1 MAAGGSAGAQT
12 AEGMGQVVTEATG
25 SAQTTEEQPA
35 IPPKYEVEVEQDV
48 VYSVADGY
56 WTDGRG
62 AKGKLDFMFRKKG
75 KPAPLE
81 LKMDIYKPLGDG
93 DAGRPL
99 LILSHGGAY
108 YNGSKDELGQIEWCR
123 YFASIGYI
131 AASIDYR
138 LGFKLKK
145 TDVTRAENDAIEDA
159 RRALI
164 YLLGREDLR
173 IDSDR
178 VFLAGTS
185 AGGAIS
191 LALAYGTAAPSTAV
205 APADSTLTI
214 VTDTAP
220 TAVVPTAPLPCR
232 VRAIGNL
239 WGYVHDL
246 AVLENS
252 KVPIISYQSERDPVV
267 PYREGYS
274 LGART
279 LTEKA
284 YGTLAVHE
292 KAVSLGIPAEHHP
305 CPEKGHRLHMNKN
318 GTALT
323 PRFYDIRDSLA
334 RFFAEIAVQKEK

>member
-1 MAAGGSAGAQT
+1 MRPLISYSMICGAALMAAGSGAN
-12 AEGMGQVVTEATG
+12 
-25 SAQTTEEQPA
+25 AQEPA
-35 IPPKYEVEVEQDV
+35 IPPKYEVEVEQDA
-48 VYSVADGY
+48 VYSVAEGY
-56 WTDGRG
+56 WSEGRG
-62 AKGKLDFMFRKKG
+62 AKGKFDFMFRKKG
-75 KPAPLE
+75 KPAPIE
-81 LKMDIYKPLGDG
+81 LKMDIYKPVGDG
-93 DAGRPL
+93 DALRPL

-108 YNGSKDELGQIEWCR
+108 YNGSKRELGQIEWCR

-145 TDVTRAENDAIEDA
+145 ADVTRAENDAIEDA
-159 RRALI
+159 RNSLA
-164 YLLGREDLR
+164 YLLGRNDLR
-173 IDSDR
+173 IDPER

-191 LALAYGTAAPSTAV
+191 LALVYGTAGRASDSTAV
-205 APADSTLTI
+205 A
-214 VTDTAP
+214 
-220 TAVVPTAPLPCR
+220 APLPCR

-246 AVLENS
+246 AVLENA
-252 KVPIISYQSERDPVV
+252 KVPIISYQSEKDPLV

-279 LTEKA
+279 LTQKA

-305 CPEKGHRLHMNKN
+305 CLEKGHRLHMDKN

-334 RFFAEIAVQKEK
+334 RFFAAYSPAGETTPAEPAAE

>member
-1 MAAGGSAGAQT
+1 MAAGGGANAQAQAA
-12 AEGMGQVVTEATG
+12 AEDLGATQ
-25 SAQTTEEQPA
+25 AAEQPA
-35 IPPKYEVEVEQDV
+35 IPPKYEVEVEQDA
-48 VYSVADGY
+48 VYSVAEGY
-56 WTDGRG
+56 WSEGRG

-75 KPAPLE
+75 KPAPIE
-81 LKMDIYKPLGDG
+81 LKMDIYKPVGDG
-93 DAGRPL
+93 DALRPL

-108 YNGSKDELGQIEWCR
+108 YNGSKNELGQIEWCR

-145 TDVTRAENDAIEDA
+145 ADVTRAENDAIEDA
-159 RRALI
+159 RNALA

-173 IDSDR
+173 IDADR

-191 LALAYGTAAPSTAV
+191 LALVYGTTGRPDSTAEASDAV
-205 APADSTLTI
+205 AAEASDS
-214 VTDTAP
+214 VA
-220 TAVVPTAPLPCR
+220 TAPLPCR
-232 VRAIGNL
+232 VCAIGNL

-246 AVLENS
+246 AVLENA
-252 KVPIISYQSERDPVV
+252 KVPIISYQSKRDPLV

-305 CPEKGHRLHMNKN
+305 CPEKGHRLHMDKN

-334 RFFAEIAVQKEK
+334 RFFAAYSPAGETTPAEPAAE

>member
-1 MAAGGSAGAQT
+1 MAAGGSAEAQT
-12 AEGMGQVVTEATG
+12 VAAGNSAET
-25 SAQTTEEQPA
+25 QTTAEQPA
-35 IPPKYEVEVEQDV
+35 VPPKYEVDVEQDV
-48 VYSVADGY
+48 VYSIADGY

-62 AKGKLDFMFRKKG
+62 AKGKYDFLFRKKG

-81 LKMDIYKPLGDG
+81 LKMDIYKPVGDS
-93 DAGRPL
+93 DASRPL

-108 YNGSKDELGQIEWCR
+108 YNGSKNELGQIEWCR

-145 TDVTRAENDAIEDA
+145 ADVTRAENDAIEDA
-159 RRALI
+159 RNALL
-164 YLLGREDLR
+164 YLLGRDDLR
-173 IDSDR
+173 IDPDR

-191 LALAYGTAAPSTAV
+191 LALAYGTAPSA
-205 APADSTLTI
+205 AADSTD
-214 VTDTAP
+214 VADSP
-220 TAVVPTAPLPCR
+220 APLPCR

-246 AVLENS
+246 AVLENAS
-252 KVPIISYQSERDPVV
+252 VPIISYQSERDPVV

-284 YGTLAVHE
+284 YGTLSIHE
-292 KAVSLGIPAEHHP
+292 CAVSLGIPAEHHP
-305 CPEKGHRLHMNKN
+305 CPEKGHRLHMNKK

-323 PRFYDIRDSLA
+323 PRFYDIRDSLTL
-334 RFFAEIAVQKEK
+334 FFAEHSPAEEPNTEGSTAE

>member
-1 MAAGGSAGAQT
+1 MKPLISYSMICGAALMAAGGSAGAQT
-12 AEGMGQVVTEATG
+12 A
-25 SAQTTEEQPA
+25 EQPA

-56 WTDGRG
+56 WAEGRG
-62 AKGKLDFMFRKKG
+62 DKGKLDFMFRKKG
-75 KPAPLE
+75 KPAPIE
-81 LKMDIYKPLGDG
+81 LKMDIYKPAGDG
-93 DAGRPL
+93 GALRPL

-145 TDVTRAENDAIEDA
+145 ADVTRAENDAIEDA
-159 RRALI
+159 RSALT

-173 IDSDR
+173 IDADR

-191 LALAYGTAAPSTAV
+191 LALAYGTAAP
-205 APADSTLTI
+205 
-214 VTDTAP
+214 
-220 TAVVPTAPLPCR
+220 LPCR

-246 AVLENS
+246 AVLENA

-284 YGTLAVHE
+284 YGTLSVHE

-305 CPEKGHRLHMNKN
+305 CPEKGHRLHMNKK

-334 RFFAEIAVQKEK
+334 LFFATHSPAENL

>member
-1 MAAGGSAGAQT
+1 MAAGGSAEAQT
-12 AEGMGQVVTEATG
+12 VATDAPAE
-25 SAQTTEEQPA
+25 TTAPA
-35 IPPKYEVEVEQDV
+35 VPPKYDVDVEQDV
-48 VYSVADGY
+48 VYSIADGY

-62 AKGKLDFMFRKKG
+62 AKGKYDFLFRKKG

-81 LKMDIYKPLGDG
+81 LKMDIYKPAGDS
-93 DAGRPL
+93 DASRPL

-108 YNGSKDELGQIEWCR
+108 YNGSKNELGQIEWCR

-145 TDVTRAENDAIEDA
+145 ADVTRAENDAIEDA
-159 RRALI
+159 RNALA
-164 YLLGREDLR
+164 YLLGRYDLR
-173 IDSDR
+173 IDPDR

-191 LALAYGTAAPSTAV
+191 LALAYGTAPSAAADPTAV
-205 APADSTLTI
+205 ADSPA
-214 VTDTAP
+214 TDAP
-220 TAVVPTAPLPCR
+220 AAPLPCR

-246 AVLENS
+246 AVLENARI
-252 KVPIISYQSERDPVV
+252 PIISYQSERDPVV

-284 YGTLAVHE
+284 YGTLSIHE
-292 KAVSLGIPAEHHP
+292 RAVSLGIPAEHHP
-305 CPEKGHRLHMNKN
+305 CPEKGHRLHMNKK

-323 PRFYDIRDSLA
+323 PRFYDIRDSLTL
-334 RFFAEIAVQKEK
+334 FFATHSPSE